1 MENVLDNIGGEEFN
15 QRLSDARSNV
25 VMTEMLKRGIESKR
39 LRARGFGMTQP
50 LAPNDS
56 ETNRAL
62 NRRTQFI
69 VLAK

>member
-1 MENVLDNIGGEEFN
+1 
-15 QRLSDARSNV
+15 
-25 VMTEMLKRGIESKR
+25 MTEMLKRGIESKR